1 MDNERERD
9 AIKRMVDLLGVWG
22 AALLALALLAFF
34 FAFTPG
40 PALVCHDTCVIAAVT
55 HRHAARAACGD
66 FGCCAA
72 GARALAAPQHPA
84 R

>member
-1 MDNERERD
+1 MSRRSRLDNERERD

-40 PALVCHDTCVIAAVT
+40 PALVCCSRCKILTSS
-55 HRHAARAACGD
+55 R
-66 FGCCAA
+66 
-72 GARALAAPQHPA
+72 L
-84 R
+84 